1 MISLEFL
8 DEFKNETLNKFYE
21 LTEGRIILGGSS
33 VLKYHGIISRP
44 VGNLNLVLNKS
55 DIQYFDTINKS
66 VKLTFVSEQNY
77 GIKNKTY
84 WFKTNNS
91 KGVFFLSE
99 DFEYDEFNSNG
110 TVLRIAKII
119 NVKFNKEE
127 LISNGDSNSLKHH
140 KDVELINKFLGVE
153 LKRNII

>member
-1 MISLEFL
+1 MINLKFL
-8 DEFKNETLNKFYE
+8 DEFKNETLNKFYD
-21 LTEGRIILGGSS
+21 LTEGKIILGGSS
-33 VLKYHGIISRP
+33 VLKYHGIIGRP

-55 DIQYFDTINKS
+55 DIQYFDAISKS

-91 KGVFFLSE
+91 NGVFFLSE
-99 DFEYDEFNSNG
+99 DYGYDEFNINE
-110 TVLRIAKII
+110 TILRIAKII

-140 KDVELINKFLGVE
+140 KDVELINNFLGVNY
-153 LKRNII
+153 KKNII